1 MKGYELTFMAPRS
14 RRHHGES
21 VLDAVVRIAKAHG
34 VTRHTRRTDT
44 ESIGV
49 GGQSHSAHFFELAD
63 EPEEVSF
70 ILVNGKTD
78 ELMQAIDAEGLYV
91 FCIRREI
98 EFFQF
103 GADAA
108 AAPEGSDHGHP

>member
-1 MKGYELTFMAPRS
+1 MKGFELSFLAPRS

-21 VLDAVVRIAKAHG
+21 VIDAVVRIARAHG
-34 VTRHTRRTDT
+34 VTRHTRRTNT
-44 ESIGV
+44 ESVGL

-78 ELMQAIDAEGLYV
+78 ELMQAVNAAGLCV
-91 FCIRREI
+91 FCIRREV

-103 GADAA
+103 GADASG
-108 AAPEGSDHGHP
+108 AP